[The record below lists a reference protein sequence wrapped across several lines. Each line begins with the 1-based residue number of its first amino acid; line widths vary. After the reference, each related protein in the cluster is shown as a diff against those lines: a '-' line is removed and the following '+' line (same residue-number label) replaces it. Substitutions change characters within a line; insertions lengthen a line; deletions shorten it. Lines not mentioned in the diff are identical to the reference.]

1 MTALAQG
8 RRFAI
13 RGVVQGVGF
22 RPFVYRLAH
31 AHGLKGWVRNTS
43 WGVEIEVVGEEEALA
58 RFARGL
64 REEAPPLARI
74 EALESEPIEQPAL
87 YTSFEILHSEA
98 QAGEYQL
105 VSPDI
110 ATCPDCLRE
119 IMDSRDRRYRY
130 PFTNCTNCGPRFTII
145 EAIPYDRPKTTMKA
159 FAMCPACQREYDDP
173 LDRRFHAQP
182 NACPVCGPHLTL
194 VDCQGRALAERDE
207 ALREAERLLREG
219 AIVAIKGLG
228 GFQLACDATNEAA
241 VARLRVRKRRPH
253 KPFAV
258 MMADVETIAHH
269 AVLRAEEHGLLV
281 SPAAPIVLLERR
293 LESDLAPS
301 IAPGSHVIGVMLP
314 YTPLHHLLL
323 SDLRLPLVM
332 TSGNVSEEPIARE
345 NEEALRRLG
354 QIADAFLVHN
364 REIYARYDDSVWF
377 VPVGGPQPV
386 RRARGYAPFPLRLPF
401 LARPILGCGAELKNT
416 FCLTRDAYAFLS
428 QHIGDMENL
437 ETEAFWQEALA
448 LYQRLFDISP
458 EIIATDMHP
467 DYRATRLGR
476 RMPGRHV
483 AVQHHHAHLA
493 ACLADNQSLEPAIGV
508 ILDGTGYGLDGHIW
522 GGEFLVGDG
531 RGFCRAGHLQYMP
544 LPGGDQAV
552 RHPARL
558 AWAYLR
564 TLAPNEA
571 ERLDLGLGATERQV
585 LEAMLARGV
594 GTPWTSS
601 AGRLFDAVSALLGV
615 CREASY
621 EAQAAI
627 ELEMIAQPGMSTE
640 PYPFEIALI
649 GAPQVWGKPPV
660 TVTEGFEVRLAPL
673 FEGILAERRQQA
685 PLGAIAWRLHRTVAE
700 MILQACTRL
709 REETGLERVALSG
722 GCFQNRLLLELT
734 VPLLEAAGLKVLLHR
749 QVPCNDGGLAL
760 GQVVIAHNALEGA

>member
-1 MTALAQG
+1 MTALLQG

-31 AHGLKGWVRNTS
+31 ACGLRGWVRNTS
-43 WGVEIEVVGEEEALA
+43 WGVEIEVVGEEAALT
-58 RFARGL
+58 RFAQGL
-64 REEAPPLARI
+64 REEAPPLARVESLEI
-74 EALESEPIEQPAL
+74 EPLERPMP
-87 YTSFEILHSEA
+87 YTTFEILHSEA

-119 IMDSRDRRYRY
+119 IKDPLDRRYRY

-159 FAMCPACQREYDDP
+159 FTMCPACQREYDDP

-194 VDCQGRALAERDE
+194 LDAKGRVLAEHDE

-219 AIVAIKGLG
+219 KIVAIKGLG

-241 VARLRVRKRRPH
+241 VSLLRARKRRPH

-258 MMADVETIAHH
+258 MMADLEAVARH
-269 AVLRAEEHGLLV
+269 AFLSAEEHGLLV
-281 SPAAPIVLLERR
+281 SPNAPIVLLERR
-293 LESDLAPS
+293 PESDLAPG
-301 IAPGSHVIGVMLP
+301 IAPGNRTVGVMLP

-323 SDLRLPLVM
+323 GDLQIPLVM
-332 TSGNVSEEPIARE
+332 TSGNLSEEPIARE

-354 QIADAFLVHN
+354 AIADAFLLHN
-364 REIYARYDDSVWF
+364 RDIYARYDDSVWF
-377 VPVGGPQPV
+377 VPIGGPQPV

-401 LARPILGCGAELKNT
+401 AAPPILACGAELKNT
-416 FCLTRDAYAFLS
+416 FCLTRDRYAFLS

-437 ETEAFWQEALA
+437 ETETFWQEALA
-448 LYQRLFDISP
+448 LYERLFEIVP

-467 DYRATRLGR
+467 NYRATRLGR
-476 RMPGRHV
+476 RLKGV
-483 AVQHHHAHLA
+483 QIAVQHHHAHLA
-493 ACLADNQSLEPAIGV
+493 ACLADNASLEPAIGV

-531 RGFCRAGHLQYMP
+531 RGFCRAAHLEYLP
-544 LPGGDQAV
+544 LPGGDQAIH
-552 RHPARL
+552 HPARL
-558 AWAYLR
+558 AWAYVR
-564 TLAPNEA
+564 TLAPEEA
-571 ERLDLGLGATERQV
+571 EHLKLGLAPSEQHALERMI
-585 LEAMLARGV
+585 AHGIN
-594 GTPWTSS
+594 TPRTSS
-601 AGRLFDAVSALLGV
+601 AGRLFDAISALLGI

-627 ELEMIAQPGMSTE
+627 ELESSAQPAVFAE
-640 PYPFEIALI
+640 PYPFEIAPA
-649 GAPQVWGKPPV
+649 GAPQSWGRPPV
-660 TVTEGFEVRLAPL
+660 VVAERREVRLAPL
-673 FEGILAERRQQA
+673 FAGLLGDLARQLPA
-685 PLGAIAWRLHRTVAE
+685 SAIAWRFHRTVAE
-700 MILQACTRL
+700 IILQTCQRL
-709 REETGLERVALSG
+709 AQETGLTRVALSG
-722 GCFQNRLLLELT
+722 GCFQNRLLLALT
-734 VPLLEAAGLKVLLHR
+734 VPLLQAAGLEILLHH

-760 GQVVIAHNALEGA
+760 GQAVVAHYALEGA